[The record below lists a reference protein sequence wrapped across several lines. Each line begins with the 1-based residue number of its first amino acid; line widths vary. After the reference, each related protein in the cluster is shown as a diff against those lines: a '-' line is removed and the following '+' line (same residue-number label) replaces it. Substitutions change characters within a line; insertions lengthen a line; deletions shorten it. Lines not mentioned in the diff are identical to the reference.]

1 MSGGRTRRAR
11 RTRATRT
18 RRKHKRRSRTRM
30 TRTRRREKDKE
41 VSKVRALPVLEETAN
56 REKEIPIV
64 YHFQPVSTPVPFA
77 SFFFMYFRT
86 ILKNTAVLPHFK
98 YEI

>member
-30 TRTRRREKDKE
+30 TRTRRREKDNE
-41 VSKVRALPVLEETAN
+41 VQKFELFQFWRKQSSAWELQKRE
-56 REKEIPIV
+56 REKPVQLPIV
-64 YHFQPVSTPVPFA
+64 Y
-77 SFFFMYFRT
+77 YF
-86 ILKNTAVLPHFK
+86 
-98 YEI
+98 

>member
-30 TRTRRREKDKE
+30 TRTRRREKDNE
-41 VSKVRALPVLEETAN
+41 VSKVRALSVLEETAMLSSAWELQKRE
-56 REKEIPIV
+56 REKPAELPIV
-64 YHFQPVSTPVPFA
+64 Y
-77 SFFFMYFRT
+77 YF
-86 ILKNTAVLPHFK
+86 
-98 YEI
+98 